1 MAERDVDH
9 VEAAADGDALLKEV
23 LDVAVLGAERSLH
36 PKVLQWRY
44 QNVIFFKKN
53 RYFSDFWLYCG
64 KRDEPAG
71 FPFT

>member
-9 VEAAADGDALLKEV
+9 VEAAAHGDALLKEV

-44 QNVIFFKKN
+44 RNVIF
-53 RYFSDFWLYCG
+53 
-64 KRDEPAG
+64 
-71 FPFT
+71 

>member
-9 VEAAADGDALLKEV
+9 VEAAAHGDALLKEV

-44 QNVIFFKKN
+44 RNVIFLKN
-53 RYFSDFWLYCG
+53 RYFSDF
-64 KRDEPAG
+64 
-71 FPFT
+71 